1 MMELAT
7 QYPHHLAKLVAARL
21 RADYGRSPPETAICR
36 LLETLYFASLK
47 TAEGRPIRCTVDYV
61 DPKGEEA
68 EPPARGPA
76 DRWTYVR
83 FDPPLPFDVRT
94 LTKLGRAA
102 DPTVASL
109 AAFCDSKNRLFIW
122 AMVDQEPRY
131 GEEVLPEPAAVPRP
145 GMFRATITGPGNI
158 SVCSKS
164 SLVGS
169 LVQNALVQE
178 HHNVLWSGPVYAML
192 KENLEATIAERF
204 PATDQSGGSAWRQ
217 ELLLRWINSVCRI
230 LVEAERYRQGGGLL
244 IVRHESPED
253 LNVNYVLRY
262 DRLLKA
268 LVDLAQGRVLH
279 RHLSIGN
286 EAAGLQDDLGRQK
299 SEVLGAIRFIASLS
313 CADGVVL
320 LDKAM
325 AVRGFGAELRTASP
339 IHDVFL
345 AGDAPATAA
354 RLRRVD
360 LTRFGARQRA
370 MIRYCDAHA
379 GSLGLAISRDGDIQ
393 AMTRIGQRLVLW
405 ENIDCKPATAGRAP

>member
-1 MMELAT
+1 MDRAT
-7 QYPHHLAKLVAARL
+7 QYPHHLAKLAAARL
-21 RADYGRSPPETAICR
+21 RADYGRSPPETVLCR

-47 TAEGRPIRCTVDYV
+47 TAEGRPTLCTVDYV
-61 DPKGEEA
+61 DPNGEDA

-76 DRWTYVR
+76 DRWTYAR

-94 LTKLGRAA
+94 LTELGRAA

-122 AMVDQEPRY
+122 AMVDQEPRW
-131 GEEVLPEPAAVPRP
+131 GEEISLEPDAVRRP
-145 GMFRATITGPGNI
+145 GLFSATITGAGNL
-158 SVCSKS
+158 SVYCGSA
-164 SLVGS
+164 LVGS

-178 HHNVLWSGPVYAML
+178 HHNVLGSGPVHAML
-192 KENLEATIAERF
+192 KDHLEGSLAERF
-204 PATDQSGGSAWRQ
+204 PRCEPSCDGAWQRD
-217 ELLLRWINSVCRI
+217 LLVYWIRSICRV

-244 IVRHESPED
+244 IVPEEPAQD
-253 LNVNYVLRY
+253 VNVHYVLRY

-268 LVDLAQGRVLH
+268 LVDLVQSHLVR
-279 RHLSIGN
+279 RHLGGD
-286 EAAGLQDDLGRQK
+286 EAAGLQEELNSRK

-320 LDKAM
+320 LDKGL
-325 AVRGFGAELRTASP
+325 AVRGFGAELRATNP
-339 IHDVFL
+339 INDVFL

-370 MIRYCDAHA
+370 MIRYCDAHP
-379 GSLGLAISRDGDIQ
+379 GSLGLAISREGGVH
-393 AMTRIGQRLVLW
+393 AMTRIGQRLVFW
-405 ENIDCKPATAGRAP
+405 ENIEHRTATAGRAP